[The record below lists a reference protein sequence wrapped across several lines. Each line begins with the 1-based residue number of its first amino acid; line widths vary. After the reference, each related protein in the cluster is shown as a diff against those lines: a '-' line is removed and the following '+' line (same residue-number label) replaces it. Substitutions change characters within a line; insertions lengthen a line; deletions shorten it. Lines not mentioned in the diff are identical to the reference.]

1 MTPSAEKALKRA
13 LNILAYAPNTKAQLR
28 RKLRE
33 KGCSSADIATVM
45 SYLDEKGYIDEADHL
60 YRFVESYCNGRKY
73 GPRRIRMAAKEKGF
87 DGEIMDIHFDAACE
101 KLDFVAACR
110 ARIRAYKGD
119 DPEKLIAALL
129 RYGFDYSTIRESL
142 KEEDQAGTLL

>member
-13 LNILAYAPNTKAQLR
+13 LNILAYAPNTEAQIR

-33 KGCSSADIATVM
+33 KGFSSADIEAVTE
-45 SYLDEKGYIDEADHL
+45 YLLEKGYIDEADYL
-60 YRFVESYCNGRKY
+60 YRFVESYCNGKKY

-87 DGEIMDIHFDAACE
+87 KGEIMDIHFDAACE
-101 KLDFVAACR
+101 RVDFVAACR
-110 ARIRAYKGD
+110 TRIRAYRGD

-142 KEEDQAGTLL
+142 RCEGEQQGNF